1 MFLYL
6 WVSKR
11 IQFIR
16 FKKKR
21 VQMKKDKKPWGLII
35 FSIIAI
41 MVIGSWVLVATPIL
55 KNSPTTFENVQQ
67 YIGEV
72 RYAGNI
78 GDELSE
84 PVISN
89 DFAKYEIVSQ
99 DGNILEIES
108 SYVVTNVITSETIG
122 ENENTYYVD
131 VNTGKH
137 TENNQ
142 WYFKFPPN
150 VMKQNYVLFHPN
162 MGVPAMFVFEGT
174 KEINDVELYKFS
186 CQSMRDDFSHIYE
199 KFLPEI
205 VYGDQTC
212 VTSIEPTTG
221 KTVEFTIAWDLYVI
235 RDGEYIS
242 VEQGESETT
251 EFSESTLLQ
260 SALDTKQLFFIYDFV
275 VPVFLVLVFVSVFFT
290 IMYINKSRERGQIII
305 EQLEEMQKTEKITT
319 IGHLASRLAHDIR
332 NPLSVIQ
339 MTTDILSNNPDISEK
354 FQKYASSITESI
366 QRISHQVNNVLDYVQ
381 QKPLNLTKIEVS
393 KIVNSA
399 VDSIKIPENITVE
412 KNTTEDEI
420 VCDYHLIEIVV
431 INIITNAIY
440 AITPEAGKI
449 KIETKREHNTI
460 KIEISNTGEPIP
472 EKSLEKIFEPLYT
485 TKQEGTGLGLASCKS
500 IIDQHKGTIS
510 VKNDPTTFT
519 IKLPRNLES

>member
-1 MFLYL
+1 
-6 WVSKR
+6 
-11 IQFIR
+11 
-16 FKKKR
+16 
-21 VQMKKDKKPWGLII
+21 MKKTKSPWGLMI

-41 MVIGSWVLVATPIL
+41 IVIGSWILVATQIL
-55 KNSPTTFENVQQ
+55 KNSPATFENVQQ
-67 YIGEV
+67 YVGEV
-72 RYAGNI
+72 RYAGEI
-78 GDELSE
+78 GRDLSK

-89 DFAKYEIVSQ
+89 DFSEDKIVNQ
-99 DGNILEIES
+99 NGNILEIES

-131 VNTGKH
+131 VNTRKH
-137 TENNQ
+137 ADNNQ

-150 VMKQNYVLFHPN
+150 VQKQDYVLFHPN
-162 MGVPAMFVFEGT
+162 MGVPAMFVFEGI
-174 KEINDVELYKFS
+174 KKINDVEIYNFS
-186 CQSMRDDFSHIYE
+186 CQSIRDDFSHAYE
-199 KFLPEI
+199 RFLPEI

-212 VTSIEPTTG
+212 ITSIEPVTG
-221 KTVEFTIAWDLYVI
+221 KTIEFTISWDLYVI

-242 VEQGESETT
+242 VEQGESETS
-251 EFSESTLLQ
+251 EFSKSTQLQ
-260 SALDTKQLFFIYDFV
+260 SALDTKQLFFIYDYV

-339 MTTDILSNNPDISEK
+339 MTTDILSNNPDISQK
-354 FQKYASSITESI
+354 FQKYANSITESI

-381 QKPLNLTKIEVS
+381 QKPLNLTKIVVS
-393 KIVNSA
+393 KIIDSA
-399 VDSIKIPENITVE
+399 VDSINIPENITIE
-412 KNTTEDEI
+412 KNAIEDEI

-440 AITPEAGKI
+440 AITSDTGKI
-449 KIETKREHNTI
+449 RIETRREHNLI

-510 VKNDPTTFT
+510 VKNNPTTFT
-519 IKLPRNLES
+519 IKLPRNLEN